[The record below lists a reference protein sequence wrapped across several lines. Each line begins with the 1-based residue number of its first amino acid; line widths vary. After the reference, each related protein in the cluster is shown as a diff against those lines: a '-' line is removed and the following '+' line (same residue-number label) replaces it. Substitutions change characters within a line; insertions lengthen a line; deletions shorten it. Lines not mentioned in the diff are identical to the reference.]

1 MKKIPASL
9 RKKLKEV
16 ELLILDVD
24 GVLTDNNLFIG
35 TDGVEFKRFDVPDG
49 MGISFAMRAGLKI
62 AFVSGRPSPATTAR
76 ARELGVKDL
85 FQKPGS
91 KLAVYEKLK
100 RKYKLQDY
108 QIAFMGDEVVDLKVM
123 RRAGLSITVP
133 NSYKPVEE
141 VADFVTEKGGGYGAV
156 REVVEMILLAKGIKL
171 LDLVR

>member
-1 MKKIPASL
+1 MKRIPASL

-35 TDGVEFKRFDVPDG
+35 TDGLEFKRFDVPDG
-49 MGISFAMRAGLKI
+49 MGIAFAMRAGLKI

-85 FQKPGS
+85 FQHSNS
-91 KLAVYEKLK
+91 KLIPYEKLK
-100 RKYKLQDY
+100 KKYKLRDY

-123 RRAGLSITVP
+123 RRAGLSIAVP

-141 VADFVTEKGGGYGAV
+141 EADFVTEKRGGYGAV

-171 LDLVR
+171 LDLLR